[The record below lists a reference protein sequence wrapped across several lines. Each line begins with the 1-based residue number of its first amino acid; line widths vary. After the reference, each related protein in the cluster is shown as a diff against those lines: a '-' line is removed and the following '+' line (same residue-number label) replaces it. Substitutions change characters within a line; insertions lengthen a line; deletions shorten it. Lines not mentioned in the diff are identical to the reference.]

1 MTFNEPSFKTAIS
14 AFNQK
19 LDPTGQAQ
27 YDVSTVRGQV
37 TFQTDSVSQA
47 TIFTIHFNLTLMLQ
61 TRLLPKRDCRFF
73 IW

>member
-14 AFNQK
+14 AFNKK

-27 YDVSTVRGQV
+27 YEVSTVRGQV

-47 TIFTIHFNLTLMLQ
+47 TTIYYPL
-61 TRLLPKRDCRFF
+61 
-73 IW
+73 